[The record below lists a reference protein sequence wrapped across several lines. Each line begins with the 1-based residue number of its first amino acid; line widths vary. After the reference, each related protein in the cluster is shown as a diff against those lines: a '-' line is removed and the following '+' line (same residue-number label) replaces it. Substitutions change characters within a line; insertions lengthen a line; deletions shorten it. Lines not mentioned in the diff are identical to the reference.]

1 MSLIET
7 ALDKLRRTGPAKV
20 APEPTATVTA
30 TATGMGGASIAAYPG
45 SYSTEPLPPPAK
57 SIRMDLAQLRARGY
71 LPEAGAE
78 RRFADYFRE
87 IKRPL
92 IRKAL
97 AGDAMADLR
106 FILVSSALP
115 GEGKTFTTLNLAFSM
130 AREHDISVL
139 LVDGDVPNPQISRAL
154 GVQDEP
160 GLMGALHDDTLDPEA
175 LVLGTD
181 IPGLDLLPAGGP
193 VEGAAELI
201 ASTRMAQVAA
211 RLSLRN
217 PRRLVVLDS
226 PPVLAS
232 SEARALLHIP
242 GQVILVARSRQ
253 TPRQALQD
261 ALTLVDAR
269 KLNGVVL
276 NDASV
281 GAGEGYYYGYG
292 YSSYGA
298 YGSKGDPSGG
308 PPPAT

>member
-1 MSLIET
+1 VSVIET
-7 ALDKLRRTGPAKV
+7 ALDKLRRAAGPAKIPSDPVGANV
-20 APEPTATVTA
+20 A
-30 TATGMGGASIAAYPG
+30 GMPFPGRPVLISEESVQQHAKAIAVDMP
-45 SYSTEPLPPPAK
+45 
-57 SIRMDLAQLRARGY
+57 RLRAEGY
-71 LPEAGAE
+71 LPEEREE
-78 RRFADYFRE
+78 RRFADYYRE

-97 AGDAMADLR
+97 APDTTADLR

-139 LVDGDVPNPQISRAL
+139 LIDADIPNPQISRAL
-154 GVQDEP
+154 GLQGEP
-160 GLMGALHDDTLDPEA
+160 GLMDALRDDTQDPESF
-175 LVLGTD
+175 VLGTD
-181 IPGLDLLPAGGP
+181 VPGLDLLPAGTAS
-193 VEGAAELI
+193 EGAAELI
-201 ASTRMAQVAA
+201 ASARMAQVAA

-242 GQVILVARSRQ
+242 GQVILVVRAGQ

-261 ALTLVDAR
+261 AIVLVDKR

-276 NDASV
+276 NDATV
-281 GAGEGYYYGYG
+281 GAGDGYYYGYG
-292 YSSYGA
+292 YSTYGPKSA
-298 YGSKGDPSGG
+298 Q
-308 PPPAT
+308 PPNTATGTAA